1 MLRSKEVVVNVEG
14 DQDYAA
20 DSREH
25 PIVGSEMGE
34 GKESDTNDKNNTG
47 EGAEVLFV
55 SGDYRPDA
63 KDGCRK

>member
-1 MLRSKEVVVNVEG
+1 VVINVEG
-14 DQDYAA
+14 DEDYAA

-25 PIVGSEMGE
+25 PVVSSKVGE
-34 GKESDTNDKNNTG
+34 GKESDTKDKNNSR